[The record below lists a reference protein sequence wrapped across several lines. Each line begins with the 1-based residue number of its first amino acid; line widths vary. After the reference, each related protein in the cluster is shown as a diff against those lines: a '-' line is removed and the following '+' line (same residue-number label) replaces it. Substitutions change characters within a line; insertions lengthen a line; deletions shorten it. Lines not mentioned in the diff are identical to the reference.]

1 MFHNFSTISS
11 FSGQWKLHG
20 LNCYQFF
27 SIRHSWQ
34 KASELCKRY
43 GSNLVS
49 VASFRQNNFTGELAQ
64 QQLQTSNPEE
74 AYWLGYQTQNEL
86 QTNTLASASGSQ
98 ISQYYGHW
106 AQEQPDTGDGR
117 CVEALLPEDP
127 RRQQWALTR
136 CETLLPFM
144 CQIQACPKG
153 SKHCSNGKCVNQKYV
168 CDDQDDCG
176 DGSDELDC
184 QDRCRFH
191 MNQLNSG
198 QVKYFIRS
206 KNGKLYDI
214 RHRSKAL
221 EMVATMPSSQT
232 ANGRWKDLREPTL
245 SWW

>member
-1 MFHNFSTISS
+1 MSLTPAKSFPAGSHLLFTGSQIGPKLQLLLPAGGVTSTLNPIHAPQSIITSILATITLLKNNSLSS
-11 FSGQWKLHG
+11 AGQWKLHG

-64 QQLQTSNPEE
+64 QQLQTSNPED

-144 CQIQACPKG
+144 CEIQVCA
-153 SKHCSNGKCVNQKYV
+153 QK
-168 CDDQDDCG
+168 
-176 DGSDELDC
+176 LAT
-184 QDRCRFH
+184 
-191 MNQLNSG
+191 
-198 QVKYFIRS
+198 QV
-206 KNGKLYDI
+206 G
-214 RHRSKAL
+214 
-221 EMVATMPSSQT
+221 
-232 ANGRWKDLREPTL
+232 
-245 SWW
+245 

>member
-1 MFHNFSTISS
+1 MTRRINSPSST
-11 FSGQWKLHG
+11 GQWKLHG

-34 KASELCKRY
+34 QASELCKRY

-64 QQLQTSNPEE
+64 QQLQTSNPED

-144 CQIQACPKG
+144 CQIQVSLSKEKLPPKTSHTG
-153 SKHCSNGKCVNQKYV
+153 W
-168 CDDQDDCG
+168 
-176 DGSDELDC
+176 LT
-184 QDRCRFH
+184 RC
-191 MNQLNSG
+191 
-198 QVKYFIRS
+198 
-206 KNGKLYDI
+206 
-214 RHRSKAL
+214 
-221 EMVATMPSSQT
+221 
-232 ANGRWKDLREPTL
+232 
-245 SWW
+245 

>member
-1 MFHNFSTISS
+1 MSLTPAKSFPAGSHTFHWFSNWTKVAAAPSRWWCNIHPQPQSIITSILATITLLKNNSLSS
-11 FSGQWKLHG
+11 AGQWKLHG

-64 QQLQTSNPEE
+64 QQLQTSNPED

-144 CQIQACPKG
+144 CEIQVSLSKVKLPPKT
-153 SKHCSNGKCVNQKYV
+153 SHTSYV
-168 CDDQDDCG
+168 
-176 DGSDELDC
+176 
-184 QDRCRFH
+184 
-191 MNQLNSG
+191 
-198 QVKYFIRS
+198 
-206 KNGKLYDI
+206 
-214 RHRSKAL
+214 
-221 EMVATMPSSQT
+221 T
-232 ANGRWKDLREPTL
+232 
-245 SWW
+245 